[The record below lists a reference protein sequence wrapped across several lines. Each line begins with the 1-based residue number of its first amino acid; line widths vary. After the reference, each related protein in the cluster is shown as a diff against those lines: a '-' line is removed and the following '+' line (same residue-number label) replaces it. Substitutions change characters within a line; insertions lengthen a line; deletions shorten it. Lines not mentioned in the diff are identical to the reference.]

1 MALQLEPSMDIGL
14 RYALEA
20 GLSVVGTQPAAEVD
34 AKVLE
39 NLVDIFSEA
48 GRGSQEVEQRE
59 LLVGVNERPAFD
71 RFALFFRYLRDAV
84 GDDLPKR
91 LSETASVF
99 SGVKNREAIDPDRR
113 KRAADLIE
121 KLLIA
126 MRREASLSR
135 LVAPKS
141 IVYE

>member
-14 RYALEA
+14 RYVLEA
-20 GLSVVGTQPAAEVD
+20 GLSAVGAQPAAEVD
-34 AKVLE
+34 TKVLD
-39 NLVDIFSEA
+39 NLVEIFSEA
-48 GRGSQEVEQRE
+48 GRGSQAVEQRE
-59 LLVGVNERPAFD
+59 LLVGVDERPAFE

-84 GDDLPKR
+84 GDDLPTR

-99 SGVKNREAIDPDRR
+99 SEVKNREAIDPERR

-126 MRREASLSR
+126 MRREAVLSR
-135 LVAPKS
+135 LIAPKS